1 METKFK
7 PFMPIK
13 SITFDTLG
21 QDIDSHPV
29 IIIHNMDGLELFYIK
44 SRTAIDENG
53 QLKKPTE
60 GEILIK
66 KSKNRNAL
74 FKNDSYLDCSQ
85 LFRIQELD
93 YDDLIHNN
101 KKLQFTKT
109 TQLSYEDV
117 LRIFDKI
124 DELIKKIPPYIALSD
139 VSYDRNT
146 NKIQSDLLYAS
157 NKHLDGDLKYL
168 LDNNKLSSS
177 EIQTWTNYV
186 ENIKN
191 SKNLEGIDIVSKA
204 LKKAKRDYNG
214 EMVIEP
220 LARWIEDNKLI
231 EKGKTT
237 KDIILEHNSLF
248 NQGKKIAARP
258 IGIYDVGVINYF
270 AFADCKIKKNDLK
283 FAHDEFDKISILGLD
298 FEQFKSMHT
307 NRDGQPLF
315 NFNWLEQ
322 EFELFMEKEELY
334 NKYVEELKAKSKT
347 RKMKM

>member
-53 QLKKPTE
+53 QLKDPKD

-101 KKLQFTKT
+101 KKLKFTKT

-117 LRIFDKI
+117 LRIFEKI

-139 VSYDRNT
+139 VSYDIDKNII
-146 NKIQSDLLYAS
+146 KSDLLYAS
-157 NKHLDGDLKYL
+157 DEHLDSDLEYL
-168 LDNNKLSSS
+168 LKKSKLSSS

-191 SKNLEGIDIVSKA
+191 SKNLEGIEIVSKA
-204 LKKAKRDYNG
+204 LKKAKRDYDD

-220 LARWIEDNKLI
+220 LARWIKNNQLI

-258 IGIYDVGVINYF
+258 IGIYDVGVINSF
-270 AFADCKIKKNDLK
+270 AFAASKIRRNDLK
-283 FAHDEFDKISILGLD
+283 FAHDEFDKISMLGLD

-307 NRDGQPLF
+307 NWDGQPLF
-315 NFNWLEQ
+315 NFNWLKK
-322 EFELFMEKEELY
+322 EFELFMEKEESY

>member
-21 QDIDSHPV
+21 QDIKTHPV
-29 IIIHNMDGLELFYIK
+29 IIIHDMDGLELFYIK

-53 QLKKPTE
+53 QLKDPTE
-60 GEILIK
+60 GEILIRK
-66 KSKNRNAL
+66 TNNPDAL
-74 FKNDSYLDCSQ
+74 FQNDSYLDCSQ
-85 LFRIQELD
+85 LFRIHQLD
-93 YDDLIHNN
+93 YDALIRNN
-101 KKLQFTKT
+101 KNLKFTKT

-117 LRIFDKI
+117 LRIFEKI
-124 DELIKKIPPYIALSD
+124 GQLIEKIPPYIALSD

-157 NKHLDGDLKYL
+157 DEHLDSDLEYL
-168 LDNNKLSSS
+168 LKKSKLSSS

-191 SKNLEGIDIVSKA
+191 SKNLEGIEIVSDALEKA
-204 LKKAKRDYNG
+204 IWDYDD
-214 EMVIEP
+214 EMVVEP
-220 LARWIEDNKLI
+220 LARWIKKNQLI

-258 IGIYDVGVINYF
+258 IGIYDVGVINSF
-270 AFADCKIKKNDLK
+270 AFAASKIRKNDLK
-283 FAHDEFDKISILGLD
+283 FARWEFSQISKLGLD

-307 NRDGQPLF
+307 NWDGQPLF
-315 NFNWLEQ
+315 NFNWLKK
-322 EFELFMEKEELY
+322 EFELFMEKEELH
-334 NKYVEELKAKSKT
+334 NKRIEELKAKSKA

>member
-13 SITFDTLG
+13 SITYDTLG
-21 QDIDSHPV
+21 RNINSHPV
-29 IIIHNMDGLELFYIK
+29 IIIHDMDGYELFYVK
-44 SRTAIDENG
+44 SRTAIKKNG

-60 GEILIK
+60 GEILIRK
-66 KSKNRNAL
+66 TNNPDAL
-74 FKNDSYLDCSQ
+74 FQNDSYLDCSQ
-85 LFRIQELD
+85 LFRIHQLD
-93 YDDLIHNN
+93 YDALIRNN
-101 KKLQFTKT
+101 KNLKFTNT

-117 LRIFDKI
+117 LRIFEKI
-124 DELIKKIPPYIALSD
+124 DELIEKIPPYIALSD

-157 NKHLDGDLKYL
+157 DKHLNDDLKYL
-168 LDNNKLSSS
+168 LENNKLSNS
-177 EIQTWTNYV
+177 EIQTWKNYV
-186 ENIKN
+186 ENTKN
-191 SKNLEGIDIVSKA
+191 SKNLEGIEIVSDA
-204 LKKAKRDYNG
+204 LKKAKRDYND
-214 EMVIEP
+214 EMVVEP
-220 LARWIEDNKLI
+220 LADWIEKNKLI

-258 IGIYDVGVINYF
+258 IGIYDVGVVDSF
-270 AFADCKIKKNDLK
+270 AFAASKIEKNDLN
-283 FAHDEFDKISILGLD
+283 FAHWEFSQISRLGLG

-307 NRDGQPLF
+307 SWDGQPLF
-315 NFNWLEQ
+315 DFHWLKK
-322 EFELFMEKEELY
+322 EFELFMEKEESY

>member
-117 LRIFDKI
+117 LRIFEKI
-124 DELIKKIPPYIALSD
+124 GQLIEKIPPYIALSD

-157 NKHLDGDLKYL
+157 DKHLNEDLRFLFKTK
-168 LDNNKLSSS
+168 KLSSS

-191 SKNLEGIDIVSKA
+191 SKNLEGVEIVSKA
-204 LKKAKRDYNG
+204 LEKAIWDYDD
-214 EMVIEP
+214 EMVTQP
-220 LARWIEDNKLI
+220 LARWIEENQLI

-258 IGIYDVGVINYF
+258 IGIYDVAVINSF
-270 AFADCKIKKNDLK
+270 AFAASKIEKNDLK
-283 FAHDEFDKISILGLD
+283 FARWEFSQISRLGLG
-298 FEQFKSMHT
+298 FKQFKSMHT
-307 NRDGQPLF
+307 NWDGQPLF
-315 NFNWLEQ
+315 DFRWLEK

-334 NKYVEELKAKSKT
+334 NKRIEELKAKSKA